1 MFGNAEGGRA
11 RNPPNCFSV
20 EPAGSRRWWGIVGMA
35 ILVLSAPFDARAT
48 NCKPRRPLPA
58 IVVTSMGPCKYD
70 RDTFSFAGD
79 PVEQAKCLLR
89 PVAKWAKLGPKLSSL
104 PPVLA
109 ARVGRASGLP
119 DRSALAALLTVLQLD
134 RRLGEGLLHPIS
146 RARDND
152 PDAPAA
158 KYFIIH
164 DTSGP
169 KLRSFPADIDRNRR
183 INNLARFQC
192 SDSFEVAHVIA
203 NRRGDLF
210 VGHDLS
216 VPWRSTKFER
226 ALNFGGELKGLFLH
240 VELIQPRGGRHNILA
255 PNPGFAAIQYDRLAL
270 VYTLAS
276 VRAGQWLIPA
286 FHAVIDYDIFNGH
299 DDPQNFDLESF
310 AHSLEMLLDQLS
322 QDKAAPLKS
331 ILSPLTPLPI
341 TPSP

>member
-1 MFGNAEGGRA
+1 MFWNAEGGRA
-11 RNPPNCFSV
+11 RNLPNCCSV
-20 EPAGSRRWWGIVGMA
+20 EPAGAGRLWGIVGIA
-35 ILVLSAPFDARAT
+35 ALVLLAPLDARAT
-48 NCKPRRPLPA
+48 NCKPRRPPPA

-79 PVEQAKCLLR
+79 PVQQAKCLLR
-89 PVAKWAKLGPKLSSL
+89 PVVRWAKLRPTLSSL

-109 ARVGRASGLP
+109 DRVGRASGLP
-119 DRSALAALLTVLQLD
+119 DRSALAALLAELQLD
-134 RRLGEGLLHPIS
+134 RRLGEGLLDPIS

-152 PDAPAA
+152 PEAPAA
-158 KYFIIH
+158 KYLVIH

-169 KLRSFPADIDRNRR
+169 NLRSFPTDIDENRR
-183 INNLARFQC
+183 INNLARFHC
-192 SDSFEVAHVIA
+192 SDYFEVAHVIA

-240 VELIQPRGGRHNILA
+240 VELIQPRRGGRYGILA

-286 FHAVIDYDIFNGH
+286 FHAVIDYDIFDGH

-322 QDKAAPLKS
+322 QDKAARLDPL
-331 ILSPLTPLPI
+331 LSPHTPLR
-341 TPSP
+341 

>member
-1 MFGNAEGGRA
+1 MFGNPEGGRA

-20 EPAGSRRWWGIVGMA
+20 EAAGVRWWGIVGMA
-35 ILVLSAPFDARAT
+35 ALVLIAPFDARAT

-58 IVVTSMGPCKYD
+58 IVLTSMGPCKFD
-70 RDTFSFAGD
+70 RGTFSFAGD

-89 PVAKWAKLGPKLSSL
+89 PVLKWAKLGPNLSSL

-109 ARVGRASGLP
+109 ARVGRASSLP
-119 DRSALAALLTVLQLD
+119 DRSALAALLTELQLD
-134 RRLGEGLLHPIS
+134 RRFGEGLLHPIS

-152 PDAPAA
+152 PEAPTA
-158 KYFIIH
+158 KYFVIH

-169 KLRSFPADIDRNRR
+169 KLRTFPTDIDENRR
-183 INNLARFQC
+183 INNLARFRC

-210 VGHDLS
+210 VGHYLS
-216 VPWRSTKFER
+216 VPWRSTKLER

-240 VELIQPRGGRHNILA
+240 VELIQPRRGRHDTLA
-255 PNPGFAAIQYDRLAL
+255 PNPGFSAIQYDRLAL

-310 AHSLEMLLDQLS
+310 AHSLGMLLDQLS
-322 QDKAAPLKS
+322 QDRAAPLKS
-331 ILSPLTPLPI
+331 MLSPLTPLQI